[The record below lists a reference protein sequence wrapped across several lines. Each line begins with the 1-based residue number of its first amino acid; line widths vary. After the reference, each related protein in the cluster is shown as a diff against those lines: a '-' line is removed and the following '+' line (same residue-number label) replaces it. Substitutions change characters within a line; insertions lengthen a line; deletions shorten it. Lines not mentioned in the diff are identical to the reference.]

1 MFKEKYIGDSA
12 FYKRTLKLA
21 LPLMLQGLLVSLA
34 GLLDNLMVSGLGDS
48 FLSGVAASN
57 RFFIIYNFGVLGV
70 TVASGV
76 FIGQYLGA
84 HNKGKMQES
93 FRASIILAYL
103 IALPFFILI
112 LFFPNLVLS
121 FFTSDSAIIAAG
133 TDYYRAIVY
142 SIMPLTLSLAIS
154 GAIRSTGDTISPI
167 YASIVGVVV
176 NVVFNF
182 LLINGAFGF
191 PKLGVFGAGM
201 ATLIS
206 RFVELALLLM
216 ILKVRQYDFNTKVKD
231 IFKIDKKL
239 FSLISKNAFNTGMN
253 EIMWASSMAVLMKFY
268 ATRGPAA
275 MSAYAVAGSISDLF
289 FVLFN
294 GMSAATTV
302 LVAHHLG
309 ANEYDKAKLNANR
322 LIFFSVMLA
331 ILLGMVLIIIS
342 GFVPL
347 IYKDISSEAQMISV
361 QLLRVIG
368 SLFWVFMY
376 NVQILFM
383 LRAGGDSL
391 SAFIMDSGFMW
402 LVNIPIVGFFTYFT
416 NIPIVLLYIIGQA
429 TDLIKLTVSTIV
441 YRRENWVKN
450 VTEFK

>member
-1 MFKEKYIGDSA
+1 
-12 FYKRTLKLA
+12 
-21 LPLMLQGLLVSLA
+21 
-34 GLLDNLMVSGLGDS
+34 
-48 FLSGVAASN
+48 
-57 RFFIIYNFGVLGV
+57 
-70 TVASGV
+70 
-76 FIGQYLGA
+76 
-84 HNKGKMQES
+84 
-93 FRASIILAYL
+93 
-103 IALPFFILI
+103 
-112 LFFPNLVLS
+112 
-121 FFTSDSAIIAAG
+121 
-133 TDYYRAIVY
+133 
-142 SIMPLTLSLAIS
+142 
-154 GAIRSTGDTISPI
+154 
-167 YASIVGVVV
+167 
-176 NVVFNF
+176 
-182 LLINGAFGF
+182 
-191 PKLGVFGAGM
+191 
-201 ATLIS
+201 
-206 RFVELALLLM
+206 M
-216 ILKVRQYDFNTKVKD
+216 ILKVRQYDFNSKVKD